1 VKLMLILS
9 LPVVAS
15 FCVPFISSKKGPML
29 RIWSLHGPHLA
40 NSYPDDRI
48 NLCLDVDMVI
58 GCDVMSMIE
67 MPDKHIVH
75 RGAWCS
81 DVF

>member
-1 VKLMLILS
+1 MKLMLILS

-15 FCVPFISSKKGPML
+15 FCVPFVSSKKGPML

-58 GCDVMSMIE
+58 GWAVMSMIV
-67 MPDKHIVH
+67 MPDKHIVY

-81 DVF
+81 DVS

>member
-1 VKLMLILS
+1 
-9 LPVVAS
+9 
-15 FCVPFISSKKGPML
+15 ML

-75 RGAWCS
+75 RGAWC
-81 DVF
+81 

>member
-1 VKLMLILS
+1 MVLGYAVTLLLKM
-9 LPVVAS
+9 PN
-15 FCVPFISSKKGPML
+15 
-29 RIWSLHGPHLA
+29 RHL
-40 NSYPDDRI
+40 YPDDRI